1 MEGSGLQ
8 AQISGES
15 THCLAAHSLSK
26 SRFVERRRLSWSNVE
41 VSSGTY
47 GLLVNAVAKD
57 LNYCHRVTEQFGFR
71 GDHKSNEA
79 PIL

>member
-1 MEGSGLQ
+1 M
-8 AQISGES
+8 
-15 THCLAAHSLSK
+15 
-26 SRFVERRRLSWSNVE
+26 ERRRLSWSNVE